1 MTLFILML
9 LNVIQSDC
17 HYVRYIW
24 AVSGG
29 FYNEMYLT
37 IYQISGDTGV
47 SRSVIL
53 YRRILCQYSSSVK
66 SYKASIAILLHVVR
80 NPLYTCPYFSSG
92 QFPRLRLMN
101 QAQYET

>member
-24 AVSGG
+24 VVSGG

-47 SRSVIL
+47 SSSVIL
-53 YRRILCQYSSSVK
+53 YRRILCQYSLTVT
-66 SYKASIAILLHVVR
+66 SYK
-80 NPLYTCPYFSSG
+80 PLYLYCCMELETHFIHGPYFSSG
-92 QFPRLRLMN
+92 QFSQTQINESSPV
-101 QAQYET
+101 